1 MGTEQPTVDRFAS
14 ELDRLVTP
22 GMKVGVA
29 VSGGP
34 DSIALLLLAA
44 AARPG
49 RVEAATVDHA
59 LRSESRAEA
68 ECVGGLCASLG
79 VPHSILTVS
88 WDRIPT
94 SAIQE
99 RARAERYLLLGEWA
113 RERSLDAILTAHH
126 VDDQAETFLM
136 RRARGAGA
144 TGLSAM
150 RSVTR
155 LEGDLRLVRP
165 LLGWRRSEL
174 EAIVAAAGAAPV
186 HDPSNE
192 DEQFERVRIRKA
204 LAEAAWLDPGAVA
217 ASAAHLSE
225 ADAALDWAAD
235 IEWRRAVVQGPG
247 ELVYRA
253 ADAPGEIRRRIVRR
267 AILSLASENARSEL
281 RGREI
286 DRVMDSLAM
295 GRRTTLRGVLC
306 TGGSEWAFSRAPERR
321 PVAAQPRL
329 AR

>member
-1 MGTEQPTVDRFAS
+1 MVTEQPLVDRF
-14 ELDRLVTP
+14 ETDLDRLVTP
-22 GMKVGVA
+22 GKKVGVA

-49 RVEAATVDHA
+49 RVEAATVDHG

-68 ECVGGLCASLG
+68 QCVASLCVGLG

-88 WDRIPT
+88 WGRTPT

-99 RARAERYLLLGEWA
+99 RARTERYRLLGKWA
-113 RERSLDAILTAHH
+113 SESRLDAILTAHH
-126 VDDQAETFLM
+126 VDDQAETFFM
-136 RRARGAGA
+136 RLTRGAGA

-150 RSVTR
+150 RPVTR
-155 LEGDLRLVRP
+155 LEGDLPLVRP

-174 EAIVAAAGAAPV
+174 EAIVVAAGAAAV

-192 DEQFERVRIRKA
+192 DERFERVRIRKA
-204 LAEAAWLDPGAVA
+204 LAEAAWLDPAAVA
-217 ASAAHLSE
+217 ASAAHLSD
-225 ADAALDWAAD
+225 ADAALDWAAEM
-235 IEWRRAVVQGPG
+235 EWRRAVFESPG
-247 ELVYRA
+247 ELLYRA
-253 ADAPGEIRRRIVRR
+253 ADAPAEIRRRIVRR
-267 AILSLASENARSEL
+267 VILSLATENAGSEL

-286 DRVMDSLAM
+286 DRVIASLAT

-306 TGGSEWAFSRAPERR
+306 TGGSEWTFSRAPGRR
-321 PVAAQPRL
+321 RVAAQPRL